1 MRWNPPEQRRRTAMI
16 RAERHGFSVSSVRQ
30 NHYEEERIV
39 RKFFTIAAFAA
50 SILAPA
56 VALAAPNPFDWQ
68 NLPKKPGQIPMVVA
82 HTVNMEWSSHTAI
95 LKRFTELVA
104 IYTDNGIR
112 GEIFPG
118 AQLGGEREMA
128 QQTRQGKIHV
138 SLPATNNLATMAPS
152 LNVFILPYIAT
163 STDEVNYLQ
172 DKITPILVPRVIKE
186 ANVRIVGWENSGWRA
201 FFYKSATPIEKP
213 SDLAKL
219 KMRVPPNPI
228 MIASYKAWG
237 GQPTPLGWTE
247 LYNALQQGVVEGG
260 DNPVTDVIGMKFQEV
275 INRMTRFHYTILT
288 HPIIVSETW
297 FQGLSKPHQAA
308 VLRAGREATDYIR
321 WWQPQDEE
329 NWWNQARAAKVIITD
344 IKDETEWITKA
355 RAIWPEYYK
364 TIGPDGEDLTKKAL
378 AIVAEY
384 QKMKK

>member
-1 MRWNPPEQRRRTAMI
+1 MRRLFVA
-16 RAERHGFSVSSVRQ
+16 A
-30 NHYEEERIV
+30 
-39 RKFFTIAAFAA
+39 TIAACAAA
-50 SILAPA
+50 SSLSF
-56 VALAAPNPFDWQ
+56 AAPNPFDWQ
-68 NLPKKPGQIPMVVA
+68 NLPKKNGQIPMVVA
-82 HTVNMEWSSHTAI
+82 HTVNMEWSSHTAV
-95 LKRFTELVA
+95 LKRFTELVS
-104 IYTDNGIR
+104 IYSNNEIR
-112 GEIFPG
+112 GEIFGG

-163 STDEVNYLQ
+163 STAEVNYLQ
-172 DKITPILVPRVIKE
+172 DKLTPTLVPRVIKE

-201 FFYKSATPIEKP
+201 FFYKSDTPIEKP
-213 SDLAKL
+213 SDLGKL

-247 LYNALQQGVVEGG
+247 LYNALQQGVVQGG
-260 DNPVTDVIGMKFQEV
+260 DNPVTDVIGMKFHEV

-297 FQGLSKPHQAA
+297 FQGLSKPHQEA

-329 NWWNQARAAKVIITD
+329 NWWKQAETAGVKVTD
-344 IKDETEWITKA
+344 IKDETEWVQKA
-355 RAIWPEYYK
+355 RAIWPDYYK
-364 TIGPDGEDLTKKAL
+364 TIGPDGEAL
-378 AIVAEY
+378 AKQAVGIVTEY
-384 QKMKK
+384 QKSLKK